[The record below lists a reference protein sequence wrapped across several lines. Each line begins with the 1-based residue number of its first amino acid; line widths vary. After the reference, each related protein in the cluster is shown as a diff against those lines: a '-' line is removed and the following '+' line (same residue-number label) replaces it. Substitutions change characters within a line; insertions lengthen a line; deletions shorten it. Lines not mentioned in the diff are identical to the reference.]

1 MAIYSEREKAR
12 IATSRLAGNLKKRN
26 APPKGQSWIW
36 ETAEFLDC
44 VSLRSLS
51 VNAHRA
57 YIRIKSEH
65 VAHAGQ
71 ENGRLIVTHDDFRNA
86 GMNGDLVADAID
98 ELIFKGLI
106 RVARGR
112 SGNGTPHPN
121 LYSLTSYPTHDSLP
135 ATNDWKGFTEQKAER
150 WHEIRKQFAENRA
163 KKTSS
168 KRKTPLGKP
177 RVPRSGNTESE
188 VVLKRGVR

>member
-1 MAIYSEREKAR
+1 MAVYSDREKTR
-12 IATSRLAGNLKKRN
+12 IATSNLERDLKRRN
-26 APPKGQSWIW
+26 APPKGQGWIW
-36 ETAEFLDC
+36 ETAEFLDSI
-44 VSLRSLS
+44 SLRSLS

-121 LYSLTSYPTHDSLP
+121 LYCLTSYPTHDSVP
-135 ATNDWKGFTEQKAER
+135 ATNDWKGVTEQKADR
-150 WHEIRKQFAENRA
+150 WHEIRKQLATSRA
-163 KKTSS
+163 AKTSS
-168 KRKTPLGKP
+168 KRKTPLSDP

-188 VVLKRGVR
+188 VDLKRGLA